1 MRIIAGEF
9 RSRRL
14 KTVPGLE
21 VRPTPDRLRE
31 SLFSVLMPR
40 LAGAVFLDA
49 YAGSGA
55 VGLEA
60 LSRGAGRVILM
71 ERSAQALAVIRDNV
85 ESLGVRQNVTVLR
98 GAAVA
103 LIPKHP
109 CDIAFVDPP
118 YEKTQEYEDALVALS
133 ETACPLV
140 IAQHASRFEM
150 AEAYADLLKA
160 RVLKQGDN
168 TLSFFERRAGC

>member
-14 KTVPGLE
+14 KSVPGLE

-40 LAGAVFLDA
+40 LPGAVFLDA

-60 LSRGAGRVILM
+60 LSRGAQRVILM
-71 ERSAQALAVIRDNV
+71 ERSGAALAVIRDNV
-85 ESLGVRQNVTVLR
+85 ESLGVKQSVTVLR

-103 LIPKHP
+103 LIPKYP
-109 CDIAFVDPP
+109 CEIAFVDPP
-118 YEKTQEYEDALVALS
+118 YEKTQEYEDALLALS
-133 ETACPLV
+133 ATACSLV
-140 IAQHASRFEM
+140 IAQHASRFQM
-150 AEAYADLLKA
+150 ADVYADLMKA

-168 TLSFFERRAGC
+168 TLSFFERRA